1 MKRRMTDAEFH
12 KWLFPP
18 PPLSRVRKLV
28 INLIMLAVTILV
40 AYLFNDPSS
49 PIYMGTFK

>member
-1 MKRRMTDAEFH
+1 MTDDEFR

-18 PPLSRVRKLV
+18 VLSRTRKVV
-28 INLIMLAVTILV
+28 INLIMLAITILV

-49 PIYMGTFK
+49 PIYAGVFR